1 MCPHHL
7 RRVAGSVS
15 LCNVAR
21 RTIRRKHLWP
31 LARKRS
37 PSRPAP
43 VARSEAEL
51 LAGATDR
58 RPMSHTDSKSGAR
71 MERVVI
77 DGEPYVA
84 KWMSFDDDWTM
95 RCVGDLGCKT
105 LQLWEHGILDA
116 LPECINQP
124 IVGCAHDPDIGPG
137 GKQTIVLMRD
147 IGKWTVPE
155 GDEPI
160 SLEQHLGFL
169 DHMAQMQARFWD
181 FEDRFGLTPMAN
193 RYMEASPWMI
203 ETEVALDSDAFIPP
217 LMGRGWDLLPGLAP
231 TLAKIVMPLA
241 LDPSPLI
248 DAYGDTPTTLIHGNW
263 KFGNLGTD
271 DAGRTVLFD
280 WEAPGAAPG
289 CVEFAWYL
297 CLNTA
302 RLPHSKKDAIRDY
315 RAALERHGIDSAGWF
330 EHQLEVALLGAMV
343 QFGWEKALGGRGPEL
358 EWWEQRAVEGER
370 HLS

>member
-1 MCPHHL
+1 MATRQEALTFTP
-7 RRVAGSVS
+7 
-15 LCNVAR
+15 
-21 RTIRRKHLWP
+21 RT
-31 LARKRS
+31 
-37 PSRPAP
+37 

-71 MERVVI
+71 MERAVI
-77 DGEPYVA
+77 NGEPYVA

-95 RCVGDLGCKT
+95 RCIGDLGCKT
-105 LQLWEHGILDA
+105 LQLWEYGIFDA
-116 LPECINQP
+116 LPDCINQP
-124 IVGCAHDPDIGPG
+124 IVGCAHDPGIGPG
-137 GKQTIVLMRD
+137 GKETILLMRD
-147 IGKWTVPE
+147 IGAWTVPE
-155 GDEPI
+155 GDQPI
-160 SLEQHLGFL
+160 PLSQHLGFL

-193 RYMEASPWMI
+193 RYMESSPWMI

-217 LMGRGWDLLPGLAP
+217 LMGRGWDLLPGLAT

-302 RLPHSKKDAIRDY
+302 RLPHSKEDAVRDY

-358 EWWEQRAVEGER
+358 EWWEQRAVEGAR
-370 HLS
+370 HLL